1 MLRCAKCVSCSS
13 INFKLEKIAIKN
25 IIVKKESIGH
35 VIKYDFDLA
44 FCFPA
49 AIVDVVWVCQQVLE
63 PQRIKANIMII
74 LELSS

>member
-1 MLRCAKCVSCSS
+1 M
-13 INFKLEKIAIKN
+13 KN
-25 IIVKKESIGH
+25 ESIGH